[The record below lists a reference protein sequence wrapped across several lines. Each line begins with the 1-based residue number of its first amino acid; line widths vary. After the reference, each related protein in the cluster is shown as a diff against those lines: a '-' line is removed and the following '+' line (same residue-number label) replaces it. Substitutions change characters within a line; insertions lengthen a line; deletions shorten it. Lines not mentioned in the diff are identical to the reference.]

1 MLNTLYVLCIQF
13 GVFEKATREQWSS
26 VFAVALNG
34 ELHTW
39 THEKLLADERA
50 PRSEETHSAP
60 LLQRIDE
67 RG

>member
-50 PRSEETHSAP
+50 PRK
-60 LLQRIDE
+60 
-67 RG
+67 